1 MSATFRRKVIIGAA
15 TLAAG
20 LVAACGPKSVP
31 PPPPPP
37 PPAPTPVV
45 YIPPRPLPPLGAA
58 AGLFVPPVGP
68 DGTRQTINTRLTP
81 AQTIWNVRSAYNVA
95 ALNCL
100 KAEHADVLINY
111 KVFLKAQAKGLK
123 AANTAVDADFRKRYG
138 AAFIRPRE
146 AYMTQVYNYYAYP
159 ATLESFCD
167 AATVIARESKMVKP
181 AELADFSQR
190 SMATLETVFETFY
203 RTFEQYRA
211 DVAAWDAK
219 YAPVAPVAPAA
230 PLAPAPATATVT
242 R

>member
-1 MSATFRRKVIIGAA
+1 MSATLRRKVMIGAA
-15 TLAAG
+15 TLAAA
-20 LVAACGPKSVP
+20 LVAACGPKSAP

-37 PPAPTPVV
+37 VAAPAPVV
-45 YIPPRPLPPLGAA
+45 YIPPRPLPPLGAS
-58 AGLFVPPVGP
+58 AGLFVPPLGP
-68 DGTRQTINTRLTP
+68 DGVRQTINARLTP

-100 KAEHADVLINY
+100 KAEHADILIHY
-111 KVFLKAQAKGLK
+111 KTFLKAHAKGLK

-159 ATLESFCD
+159 ATLQNFCD
-167 AATVIARESKMVKP
+167 AATVIARDSTTVKP
-181 AELADFSQR
+181 AELAAFSQR
-190 SMATLETVFETFY
+190 SMVTFETVFETFF

-219 YAPVAPVAPAA
+219 YAPTSNAPAA
-230 PLAPAPATATVT
+230 ATVT

>member
-1 MSATFRRKVIIGAA
+1 MSATFRRKAMIVTA

-20 LVAACGPKSVP
+20 LVAACGPKSAP

-37 PPAPTPVV
+37 PPAPAPVV
-45 YIPPRPLPPLGAA
+45 YIPPRPLPPLGAS
-58 AGLFVPPVGP
+58 AGLFVPPLGP
-68 DGTRQTINTRLTP
+68 DGVRQTINAKLTP

-100 KAEHADVLINY
+100 KAEHAEILTNY
-111 KVFLKAQAKGLK
+111 KLYLKAHAKGLK

-138 AAFIRPRE
+138 SAFVRPRE

-159 ATLESFCD
+159 ATLEAFCD
-167 AATVIARESKMVKP
+167 AATVMARDSATVKP
-181 AELADFSQR
+181 AELAVFSQR
-190 SMATLETVFETFY
+190 SMTTLETVFETFF

-219 YAPVAPVAPAA
+219 YAPTSTTTAP
-230 PLAPAPATATVT
+230 TAGTVT

>member
-1 MSATFRRKVIIGAA
+1 MGASLRRKVIIGAA

-20 LVAACGPKSVP
+20 LVSACGPKSA
-31 PPPPPP
+31 PPP
-37 PPAPTPVV
+37 PPAPPPAPAPVV
-45 YIPPRPLPPLGAA
+45 YIPPRPLPPLGAS
-58 AGLFVPPVGP
+58 AGLFVPAVGI
-68 DGTRQTINTRLTP
+68 DGVRQTVNAKLTP

-100 KAEHADVLINY
+100 KAEHADILINY

-123 AANTAVDADFRKRYG
+123 AANSAVDADFRKRYG

-159 ATLESFCD
+159 ATLQNFCD
-167 AATVIARESKMVKP
+167 AATVVARDSKTVKP
-181 AELADFSQR
+181 AELAAFSAR
-190 SMATLETVFETFY
+190 SMTVFETVFETFF

-219 YAPVAPVAPAA
+219 YAPTAQVQASPAPAA
-230 PLAPAPATATVT
+230 NTVT

>member
-1 MSATFRRKVIIGAA
+1 MSATLRRKVMIGAA
-15 TLAAG
+15 TLATA
-20 LVAACGPKSVP
+20 LVTACGPKSAP

-37 PPAPTPVV
+37 VAAPAPVV
-45 YIPPRPLPPLGAA
+45 YIPPRPLPPLGAS

-68 DGTRQTINTRLTP
+68 DGVRQTINAKLTP

-100 KAEHADVLINY
+100 KAEHAEILTHY
-111 KVFLKAQAKGLK
+111 KTFLKNQAKGLK

-138 AAFIRPRE
+138 SAFIRPRE

-159 ATLESFCD
+159 ATLEAFCD
-167 AATVIARESKMVKP
+167 AATVMARDSATVKP
-181 AELADFSQR
+181 AELAAFSQR
-190 SMATLETVFETFY
+190 SMVTLETVFETFF

-219 YAPVAPVAPAA
+219 YAPTAPAA
-230 PLAPAPATATVT
+230 PAATTVT

>member
-1 MSATFRRKVIIGAA
+1 MSATIRRKVMIGAA

-20 LVAACGPKSVP
+20 LVAACGPKSAP

-37 PPAPTPVV
+37 PPAPAPVV
-45 YIPPRPLPPLGAA
+45 YIPPRPLPPLGAS
-58 AGLFVPPVGP
+58 AGLFVPPLGP
-68 DGTRQTINTRLTP
+68 DGVRQTINAKLTP

-100 KAEHADVLINY
+100 KAEHADILINY
-111 KVFLKAQAKGLK
+111 KTFLKTHAKGLK

-159 ATLESFCD
+159 GTLQNFCD
-167 AATVIARESKMVKP
+167 AATVIARDSKMVKP
-181 AELADFSQR
+181 AELAAFSQR
-190 SMATLETVFETFY
+190 SMTTLETVFETFF

-219 YAPVAPVAPAA
+219 YAPTATAPAA
-230 PLAPAPATATVT
+230 GTVT